1 MKARSFILLCLSA
14 LLGVLISCSRTE
26 SDPGPSG
33 PIMRDGIWEGTGEG
47 RGGTILVRITV
58 ESNIITDAKA
68 MSQSESS
75 FAQESLNAVL
85 AKAIGRKDYMS
96 VELDGV
102 SGATLTSTGVIDALN
117 MAIAVAKG
125 EKKAE
130 EKIYSDGK
138 CDIVVVGAGGAGLC
152 AAVEAAAQGR
162 TVIVLEKQGIIGGNT
177 NYSTGGINAA
187 ETSVQQ
193 ELGIIDSKDLFYDDT
208 MKGGHYLNLSL
219 IHI

>member
-14 LLGVLISCSRTE
+14 LLCVLISCSRTE
-26 SDPGPSG
+26 SDPGQSG

-177 NYSTGGINAA
+177 NYSAGGINAA

-193 ELGIIDSKDLFYDDT
+193 ELGIIESKDLF
-208 MKGGHYLNLSL
+208 
-219 IHI
+219 